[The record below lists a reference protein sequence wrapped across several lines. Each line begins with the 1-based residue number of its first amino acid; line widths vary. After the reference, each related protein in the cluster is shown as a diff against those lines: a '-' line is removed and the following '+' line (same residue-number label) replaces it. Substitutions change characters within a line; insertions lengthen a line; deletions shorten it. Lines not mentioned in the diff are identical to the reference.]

1 MIRAIV
7 CASENWGIGRNNN
20 LIFNLKQDMKFF
32 TKMTTGNIVVM
43 GERTLLSLPGGKSL
57 KNRYYIISFLGEG
70 GMAQVYVANDVIN
83 KQESYTPE
91 FVDELMNEFYELD
104 GAILF
109 ESNKGKVLNTSLFKR
124 FLSKK
129 SIVRNPVRKILEEK
143 GFILSTTIYNP
154 IIGKT
159 VRAMI
164 DTRF

>member
-1 MIRAIV
+1 M
-7 CASENWGIGRNNN
+7 ENKLYKEDLLLEAYDSITKGEYEKANALVN
-20 LIFNLKQDMKFF
+20 LAAQ
-32 TKMTTGNIVVM
+32 
-43 GERTLLSLPGGKSL
+43 LPKR
-57 KNRYYIISFLGEG
+57 K
-70 GMAQVYVANDVIN
+70 ANDVIN